1 MTMSMRFLLITAFL
15 ITFIQKIFSD
25 YSPLIY
31 AGRVRSLV
39 LIDDWHIVDT
49 HSIFWSQLRG
59 KEFLI

>member
-1 MTMSMRFLLITAFL
+1 MTMSMKFLLITAFL

-25 YSPLIY
+25 YSSLIY
-31 AGRVRSLV
+31 VGRVRSLV
-39 LIDDWHIVDT
+39 LIDDWHMVDT